1 MINAINGY
9 VVSRRIYD
17 TLVPS
22 SLSILT
28 PNIKQLFSVRVLMN
42 NSLVKTSL
50 YIMETTMNNN
60 EVIFTGKIEACLDD
74 QLNVNTLSKIVNQ
87 FLIFLAPDICRKVNL
102 SFILITSP

>member
-50 YIMETTMNNN
+50 ETTMNNN
-60 EVIFTGKIEACLDD
+60 KVIFTGKIEACLDD